1 MISATKK
8 YIVFREI
15 PVVEDNNTSSHV
27 KLVTE
32 QTMNFSNYISNNQLE
47 ALLLGPRG
55 YTYWIAPEI
64 TIKIYEVFPVSASS
78 VIIPGIKQSV
88 WIINKVDGRY
98 FFGCC
103 YTYINFEPVVFS
115 QFAGSIQINGQ
126 CLMQFYGQNPPPSSS
141 SYLYAVPGNFVFL
154 PVDTHEVN
162 STLNEIFE
170 YQFIVQI
177 DEFFT
182 VPCVMHCSYM
192 KSITELSP
200 EFTHLPGTH
209 NLSVPDVIQ
218 GVSALYSPAIPS
230 QIPS

>member
-8 YIVFREI
+8 NIIFRET
-15 PVVEDNNTSSHV
+15 PVVQDNSSSHV

-32 QTMNFSNYISNNQLE
+32 KTMNFSNYIGDLE
-47 ALLLGPRG
+47 LKALLLGPQG

-64 TIKIYEVFPVSASS
+64 TAKIYEVVPDSDSS
-78 VIIPGIKQSV
+78 SIVVPGIKQSL

-103 YTYINFEPVVFS
+103 YTYINFQPVVFS

-126 CLMQFYGQNPPPSSS
+126 CLMQFYGKTPTGS
-141 SYLYAVPGNFVFL
+141 SYLYPVPGNFVFL
-154 PVDTHEVN
+154 PVDTPELS

-177 DEFFT
+177 DEFYT
-182 VPCVMHCSYM
+182 VPSVMHCSYM
-192 KSITELSP
+192 KAITEISP
-200 EFTHLPGTH
+200 EFSNLPGTH
-209 NLSVPDVIQ
+209 NLSVPQVIQ
-218 GVSALYSPAIPS
+218 GVSELYTPIIPS
-230 QIPS
+230 QIPSS